1 MNHTD
6 STDSERKRT
15 YHLMLFNELFSYLL
29 LDMAIVL
36 AIVMLVSGNK

>member
-6 STDSERKRT
+6 STDSERRRT

-29 LDMAIVL
+29 LAMAIVL